1 MFRHALFHGVFMKSL
16 LQQLSDDNPKD
27 QNCPDVA
34 EDKSSML
41 IEEILLLL
49 SSRPRSYR
57 IDKTPLINESILNYG
72 VSDVFASDTPRL
84 ERNAIMQSRI
94 EIALQR
100 FEPRLKNIRVT
111 PGNEQGSLCSF
122 IIDAE
127 TSAGEV
133 RYRLIWDD
141 VISQF
146 SLRE

>member
-1 MFRHALFHGVFMKSL
+1 MKSL

-27 QNCPDVA
+27 QNDISEA
-34 EDKSSML
+34 EYKSSTL
-41 IEEILLLL
+41 IDEILLLL

-57 IDKTPLINESILNYG
+57 IDDIPLINGSILNYG

-84 ERNAIMQSRI
+84 ERNGIMQSRI

-100 FEPRLKNIRVT
+100 FEPRLKNICVT
-111 PGNEQGSLCSF
+111 PGEELGSLCSF

-127 TSAGEV
+127 TSTGGV
-133 RYRLIWDD
+133 RYRLMWDD

-146 SLRE
+146 SLRD